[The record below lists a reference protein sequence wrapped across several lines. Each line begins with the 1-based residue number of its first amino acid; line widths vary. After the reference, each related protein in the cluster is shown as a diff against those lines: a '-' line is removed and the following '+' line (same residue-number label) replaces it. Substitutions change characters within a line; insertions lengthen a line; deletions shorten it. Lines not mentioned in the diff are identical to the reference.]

1 MKPPG
6 PPFWE
11 AFGGWIL
18 GSPRFIDELRSRAG
32 PIVSN
37 RPAPEA
43 LQLAGLDPERI
54 CAAVA
59 EFYGV
64 DRSLLSRRYDPHL
77 ARAVAAWLCRRH
89 TQAPHRELAER
100 LGLSRADSAA
110 NLTRRLEARL
120 RTSPRRAEEM
130 DQIMAQVRAEIVL
143 ARTPDLSPRQAV
155 VNDGKKKHPRK
166 TENKI

>member
-1 MKPPG
+1 VSRYVHLNPVRARLVERPEQWEWSSYPG
-6 PPFWE
+6 YRMQQRRQPWVAHDALPAVWRGDYGGKDAAAAYVRFVEAGLTKAPGSPFRE

-43 LQLAGLDPERI
+43 VQLAGLDPERI

-64 DRSLLSRRYDPHL
+64 DRSLLPRRYDPHL
-77 ARAVAAWLCRRH
+77 ARAVAA
-89 TQAPHRELAER
+89 
-100 LGLSRADSAA
+100 
-110 NLTRRLEARL
+110 
-120 RTSPRRAEEM
+120 
-130 DQIMAQVRAEIVL
+130 
-143 ARTPDLSPRQAV
+143 
-155 VNDGKKKHPRK
+155 
-166 TENKI
+166 